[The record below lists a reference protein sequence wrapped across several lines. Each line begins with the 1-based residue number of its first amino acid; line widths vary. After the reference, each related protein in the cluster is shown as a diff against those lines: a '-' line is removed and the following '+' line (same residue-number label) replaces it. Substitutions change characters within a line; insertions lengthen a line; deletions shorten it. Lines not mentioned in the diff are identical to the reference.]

1 MNEHRIAR
9 LAREA
14 LDESIEH
21 LPWRVTHRLASGREA
36 ALARMPKHPQAAPVE
51 SPAQAAQPAARGG
64 PPVLAPAGAGHP
76 ILVPALPGHPHSTG
90 GGPEGWRRL
99 AAGIAA
105 VLIPAL
111 IVVVG
116 LLGIAEWSDWQRA
129 DDIADMEAAVLTD
142 EIPVAAYADRGF
154 GVYLRNVSEGERR

>member
-1 MNEHRIAR
+1 MNEQQIAR

-36 ALARMPKHPQAAPVE
+36 ALAQLARRPQAVG
-51 SPAQAAQPAARGG
+51 AQS
-64 PPVLAPAGAGHP
+64 PAGADRP
-76 ILVPALPGHPHSTG
+76 VLVYGFAANPRSAPPGNPHAAGSG
-90 GGPEGWRRL
+90 DGSGGWRRL
-99 AAGIAA
+99 ATGIAA

-111 IVVVG
+111 VVAVG

-129 DDIADMEAAVLTD
+129 DDIADLEAAVLGD

-154 GVYLRNVSEGERR
+154 GVYLRNVSEAERR

>member
-1 MNEHRIAR
+1 MNEQQIAR

-36 ALARMPKHPQAAPVE
+36 ALARMPKRPETAVVASSAE
-51 SPAQAAQPAARGG
+51 G
-64 PPVLAPAGAGHP
+64 GHP
-76 ILVPALPGHPHSTG
+76 VLVPATPGHPRFAGGG
-90 GGPEGWRRL
+90 GGPDGWRRL

-111 IVVVG
+111 IVALG
-116 LLGIAEWSDWQRA
+116 LLGIAEWNDWQRA
-129 DDIADMEAAVLTD
+129 DDIADLEAAVLTD
-142 EIPVAAYADRGF
+142 EVPVAAYADRGF